1 MAAKKGWVERAVAT
15 MKARAMAFDAVRV
28 VESQSIIATRKLVD
42 SDAEQALLE
51 QLVDGVKPPVPAGD
65 AFRGLHYLLVT
76 PFRHPPLRWG
86 SRFGTRAERGIWYGA
101 RDLATCFAE
110 VAYYR
115 LLFLDGTK
123 AALAPITVE
132 LTSFAAAVKTA
143 RGVDLMRPPFAEH
156 EADIASPTS
165 YDAAH
170 AVGSALRAA
179 GVEVILFLSA
189 RAKTR
194 GVNVAL
200 FEPAFARRG
209 PKKLE
214 PWICTTD
221 RDKVEISEKTFT
233 RDKSRRWTFPRGD
246 FEVDGRLPAPSS

>member
-1 MAAKKGWVERAVAT
+1 MKRSWVERAVAAT
-15 MKARAMAFDAVRV
+15 KPRAMAFDAVRV

-51 QLVDGVKPPVPAGD
+51 QLVDGVKPPIPPGD
-65 AFRGLHYLLVT
+65 AFASLHYLLVT

-101 RDLATCFAE
+101 KDLATCFAE

-123 AALAPITVE
+123 AAIAPITVE
-132 LTSFAAAVKTA
+132 LTSFVAAVKTS
-143 RGVDLMRPPFAEH
+143 RGVDLMRAPFGEH
-156 EADIASPTS
+156 EDELASRSS

-179 GVEVILFLSA
+179 GVEVLLFLSA
-189 RAKTR
+189 RAKVH

-200 FEPAFARRG
+200 FQPAFARRA

-233 RDKSRRWTFPRGD
+233 RDRTRRWTFPRAD
-246 FEVDGRLPAPSS
+246 FEVNGKLPDPSA